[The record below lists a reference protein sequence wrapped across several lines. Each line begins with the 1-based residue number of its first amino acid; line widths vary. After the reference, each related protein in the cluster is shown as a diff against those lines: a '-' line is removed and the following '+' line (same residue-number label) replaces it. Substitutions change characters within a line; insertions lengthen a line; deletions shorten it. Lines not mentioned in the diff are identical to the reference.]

1 MQGDSSLC
9 LSISLTLIHNHLF
22 DQLVAPIFNVVS
34 DELPDLK
41 FVKVDTDIHE
51 ETVDMF
57 NIQGLPMF
65 ILFDQGKP
73 IATHSGA
80 LNKTK
85 LREFI
90 ESNLVTRKNI
100 DAQPIIKHISRSIST
115 YLKTHQNRH
124 WNVQSSFIV
133 LIMIFIITCAL
144 IILALCTSQSMLI
157 NIVVKVTQ
165 TIHIIINIYKIV
177 INHLGHYYLENSDR
191 QHKQTQQQLYASAP
205 SRVWHN

>member
-100 DAQPIIKHISRSIST
+100 NAQPIIKHISRSIST
-115 YLKTHQNRH
+115 QLKMHQNQALECAVFIH
-124 WNVQSSFIV
+124 SSNHDIYNNVRTYHPCLVYF
-133 LIMIFIITCAL
+133 
-144 IILALCTSQSMLI
+144 
-157 NIVVKVTQ
+157 VVHVNQHSCKSNLDYTYNYQ
-165 TIHIIINIYKIV
+165 
-177 INHLGHYYLENSDR
+177 YL
-191 QHKQTQQQLYASAP
+191 
-205 SRVWHN
+205 